1 MTGVRIWTLSVLF
14 GNIPIF
20 IYFTCEQYNIIQF
33 TSPALID
40 KDTHVF
46 ISFGN
51 AVLDTVSVVY
61 HPCALLWVPL
71 FLPRKEEEA
80 AEKKKQ
86 EQAAA
91 EQKQA
96 LSCTLLQKTC
106 HHQWRW
112 RSNMRHP
119 LTQKFGNSAFF
130 LIKDIFLIIQIPS
143 PKRGIYGFAWMLC
156 TQIGSL
162 TIKLGYDA
170 PFLDKPTT
178 PFLLGIYIFSSHT
191 IILVG
196 KFPNY

>member
-1 MTGVRIWTLSVLF
+1 LSVLF

-106 HHQWRW
+106 HHQ
-112 RSNMRHP
+112 
-119 LTQKFGNSAFF
+119 
-130 LIKDIFLIIQIPS
+130 
-143 PKRGIYGFAWMLC
+143 
-156 TQIGSL
+156 
-162 TIKLGYDA
+162 
-170 PFLDKPTT
+170 
-178 PFLLGIYIFSSHT
+178 
-191 IILVG
+191 
-196 KFPNY
+196 